1 MQTELSRR
9 ERKKEET
16 RHRIFHAAI
25 DLFRERGFENTTVD
39 EITEK
44 ADVAK
49 GTFFNYFPRKDA
61 VLAYLSETRLLAVEE
76 NAGVMLAEQRPARDK
91 LLDLYAM
98 AASAYEEDRE
108 LSRYV
113 LIELM
118 SRLFAPGGDL
128 AMRWHELTVRL
139 IARGQEHGEF
149 RRDVD
154 PVRIEAVLSALYYAT
169 LYQWVCE
176 VPSGHAEPPAAVTPE
191 CGLPGIA
198 ALQEELRARLTLAME
213 GIAS

>member
-1 MQTELSRR
+1 MTEIVSRR

-49 GTFFNYFPRKDA
+49 GTFFNYFPRKEA
-61 VLAYLSETRLLAVEE
+61 VLAFLSETRLLAVEE
-76 NAGVMLAEQRPARDK
+76 NAAAMLAESRPVREK
-91 LLDLYAM
+91 LLDMYSS
-98 AASAYEEDRE
+98 AATAYEEDRE
-108 LSRYV
+108 LSRFV

-118 SRLFAPGGDL
+118 TRLFSPSEEVAV
-128 AMRWHELTVRL
+128 RWHEQIVRM
-139 IARGQEHGEF
+139 IRQGQENGEL
-149 RRDVD
+149 RTELE
-154 PVRIEAVLSALYYAT
+154 PVRVESVLTGLYYAT
-169 LYQWVCE
+169 LYEWVCR
-176 VPSGHAEPPAAVTPE
+176 VPQSMLTCCVSESFN
-191 CGLPGIA
+191 L
-198 ALQEELRARLTLAME
+198 LDELRTRLTLAME